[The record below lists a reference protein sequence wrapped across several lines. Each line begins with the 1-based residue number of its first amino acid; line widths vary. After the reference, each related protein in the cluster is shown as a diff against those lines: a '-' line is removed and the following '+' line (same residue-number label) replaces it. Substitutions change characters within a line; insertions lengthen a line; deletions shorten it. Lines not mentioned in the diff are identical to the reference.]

1 VIIIYIMSDDI
12 VVTCS
17 APINM
22 AVVKYWGKD
31 NEDLIIPCNN
41 SISATLDWK
50 RMHSKTTIMASKQ
63 FTEDKFWLNNKE
75 VALNTRLQRCIAA
88 ARQRAQQD
96 HPDKDMSGYKLHIV
110 SKNNFPTAAGLA
122 SSASGLACLAF
133 TLGQVYNLQGDI
145 STLARVGSGSACR
158 SMYGGFVEWEKGGQA
173 ADGSDSRAVQLHDAA
188 HWSELVVFVLVV
200 NGEKKDV
207 SSTDGMRRTVKESK
221 RFQARLQHLPQTLA
235 TMREAIKTKDFDLF
249 ARTTMTDSDDFHACC
264 EEVQV
269 NYLSQNSRAIIR
281 AVQHYNQGS
290 KPLKVAYTFDA
301 GPNAVLFTT
310 QQHAHDVLAYMTTHF
325 PPAEGQSL
333 HEFIL
338 DSDLKWREQIVENGK
353 SSTAFTETHAGA
365 VKYVIP
371 TSVGE
376 GPQVNSPSEGLIDTK
391 TGLPL

>member
-1 VIIIYIMSDDI
+1 
-12 VVTCS
+12 
-17 APINM
+17 
-22 AVVKYWGKD
+22 
-31 NEDLIIPCNN
+31 
-41 SISATLDWK
+41 
-50 RMHSKTTIMASKQ
+50 
-63 FTEDKFWLNNKE
+63 
-75 VALNTRLQRCIAA
+75 
-88 ARQRAQQD
+88 
-96 HPDKDMSGYKLHIV
+96 MSGYKLHIV
-110 SKNNFPTAAGLA
+110 SINNFPTAAGLA

-158 SMYGGFVEWEKGGQA
+158 SMYGGFVEWEKGGKA

-188 HWSELVVFVLVV
+188 HWSDLVVFVFVV

-207 SSTDGMRRTVKESK
+207 SSTDGMRRTVRESK

-235 TMREAIKTKDFDLF
+235 TMREAIQNKDFDLF

-269 NYLSQNSRAIIR
+269 HYLSQNSRAIIR

-290 KPLKVAYTFDA
+290 KPLKIAYTFDA

-310 QQHAHDVLAYMTTHF
+310 QQHARDVLAYMTTHF

-333 HEFIL
+333 QEFIL

-353 SSTAFTETHAGA
+353 SATSFAETHPGA

-376 GPQVNSPSEGLIDTK
+376 GPQINNSSEALINTA